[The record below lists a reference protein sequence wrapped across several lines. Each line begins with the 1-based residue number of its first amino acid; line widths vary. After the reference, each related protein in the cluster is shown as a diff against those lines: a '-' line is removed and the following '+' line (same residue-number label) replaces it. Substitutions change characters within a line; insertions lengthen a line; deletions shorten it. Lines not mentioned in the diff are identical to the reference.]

1 MIPGLDEANIVL
13 FYLIFLR
20 VLSFWMAWP
29 VLSGNTVP
37 VSVKLLLS
45 GLISF
50 LMMPAAVGAF
60 TFDEAMSTLVVLSI
74 KEVALGLILGL
85 ICRFFSFGVSMGGHL
100 ISVTIGLAQGQL
112 YNPQMGHQTNPF
124 EEFYLLM
131 GSLFFLMIQGHH
143 LFLAGFAM
151 SFQDVPVAQ
160 MVHFGIG
167 MKEIL
172 PFFLG
177 LLTVCVQIAAPVL
190 VTILFLN
197 ISMGIIGRAVP
208 QINVLITSLP
218 MNILAGL
225 VIVIIS
231 LPLTLGFLG
240 EFHMQMA
247 EQFFGFIKGL

>member
-1 MIPGLDEANIVL
+1 M
-13 FYLIFLR
+13 
-20 VLSFWMAWP
+20 
-29 VLSGNTVP
+29 
-37 VSVKLLLS
+37 
-45 GLISF
+45 
-50 LMMPAAVGAF
+50 
-60 TFDEAMSTLVVLSI
+60 
-74 KEVALGLILGL
+74 GLILGL
-85 ICRFFSFGVSMGGHL
+85 ICRFFTFGVSMGGHL

-112 YNPQMGHQTNPF
+112 YNPQLGQQTNPF
-124 EEFYLLM
+124 EQFYLLV

-151 SFQDVPVAQ
+151 SFQEAPVAS
-160 MVHFGIG
+160 MVHFGSG
-167 MKEIL
+167 LKAIL

-225 VIVIIS
+225 VIVLIS
-231 LPLTLGFLG
+231 LPLALSFLDH
-240 EFHMQMA
+240 FHVQVA
-247 EQFFGFIKGL
+247 EQIFGFIKEL

>member
-1 MIPGLDEANIVL
+1 MIPGFDEASILL

-20 VLSFWMAWP
+20 VLAFWMAWP
-29 VLSGNTVP
+29 VLSGATVP
-37 VSVKLLLS
+37 VSVKILLS
-45 GLISF
+45 GLIAF
-50 LMMPAAVGAF
+50 LMVPAAASAFHFDGAL
-60 TFDEAMSTLVVLSI
+60 STLVVLSL
-74 KEVALGLILGL
+74 KELAMGLILGL
-85 ICRFFSFGVSMGGHL
+85 ICRFFTFGVSMGGHL

-112 YNPQMGHQTNPF
+112 YNPQLGQQTNPF
-124 EEFYLLM
+124 EQFYLLV

-151 SFQDVPVAQ
+151 SFQEAPVAS
-160 MVHFGIG
+160 MVHFGSG
-167 MKEIL
+167 LKAIL

-218 MNILAGL
+218 MNIWQAW
-225 VIVIIS
+225 
-231 LPLTLGFLG
+231 
-240 EFHMQMA
+240 
-247 EQFFGFIKGL
+247 